1 MQSLRSESGRVRSD
15 WCFAEGN
22 WSVAM
27 SGICVPWVPGLKG
40 PSSVCCLVSSGSIW
54 GRKVLNLSD
63 SRRCKMKV
71 LSFLIRA
78 AKCYSN
84 EESVCL
90 KVHVHTQLGSWS
102 GPKTERR
109 SRTVSKRTGP
119 LSFEFCLRSECCR
132 GIWSVVYPLSFRW
145 HSFCDG
151 WFHQKILGSSL
162 CHKNMNLKFRTDS
175 QVTCQQCYI
184 TIPFSL

>member
-63 SRRCKMKV
+63 SRRCRMKV

-132 GIWSVVYPLSFRW
+132 GIWSVVYPLSFGDTL
-145 HSFCDG
+145 STPSTAF
-151 WFHQKILGSSL
+151 K
-162 CHKNMNLKFRTDS
+162 
-175 QVTCQQCYI
+175 
-184 TIPFSL
+184 